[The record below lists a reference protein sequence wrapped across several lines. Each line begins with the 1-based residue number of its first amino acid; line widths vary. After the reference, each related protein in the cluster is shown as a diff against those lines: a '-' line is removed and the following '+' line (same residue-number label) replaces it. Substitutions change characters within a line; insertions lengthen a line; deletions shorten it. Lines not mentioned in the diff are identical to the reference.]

1 VVIIQ
6 GLTDIERIPSG
17 VPGMDQ
23 IIEGG
28 FPKKTN
34 ILLYGQKG
42 SGKASMCIQFAR
54 AGLIEGE
61 QVLYIS
67 TQLPLYDMR
76 AKMGQNGLDARKYE
90 SQENLVLVN
99 PLTME
104 ISGID
109 VDEKMHA
116 TRFIEVEHNIST
128 IASLINQAKR
138 KLTKKEIRIVFD
150 SLTGLIL
157 NTSDEGIKEL
167 NNLIETMTRRV
178 RLQKHVALFTLDPS
192 IDARTIERLKF
203 IMDGF
208 IEFKANLD
216 ADIPERKIIIHY
228 LLYTG
233 KAMGRYNYIFT
244 SDGIE
249 INRY

>member
-1 VVIIQ
+1 MIIISREI
-6 GLTDIERIPSG
+6 DIIRVPSG
-17 VPGMDQ
+17 VPGMDP
-23 IIEGG
+23 IIDGG
-28 FPKKTN
+28 LPRNTN
-34 ILLYGQKG
+34 ILLQGSKG
-42 SGKASMCIQFAR
+42 SGKSSMCIQFAK
-54 AGLIEGE
+54 AGLEQGE

-67 TQLPLYDMR
+67 THLPLYDMR
-76 AKMGQNGLDARKYE
+76 AKMGQSGLDARKYE
-90 SQENLVLVN
+90 EQGNLVMVN

-104 ISGID
+104 ISSIGM
-109 VDEKMHA
+109 DEKMHSA
-116 TRFIEVEHNIST
+116 RFIEVEQNIST

-157 NTSDEGIKEL
+157 NTSDEGVKEL
-167 NNLIETMTRRV
+167 NSLIETMTRRV

-192 IDARTIERLKF
+192 IDKRTTERLKF

-208 IEFKANLD
+208 IEFKVNLD
-216 ADIPERKIIIHY
+216 ADTPERRIIIHY

-244 SDGIE
+244 PDGIE
-249 INRY
+249 LNRY

>member
-1 VVIIQ
+1 MVNISE
-6 GLTDIERIPSG
+6 LTEIERIPSG
-17 VPGMDQ
+17 VPGMDK

-54 AGLIEGE
+54 TGLVEGE

-90 SQENLVLVN
+90 GHGDLVLVN

-104 ISGID
+104 MSGID
-109 VDEKMHA
+109 VDEKLHA

-192 IDARTIERLKF
+192 IDLRSIERLKF

-208 IEFKANLD
+208 MEFKANLD
-216 ADIPERKIIIHY
+216 FDIPERKIIIHY

-244 SDGIE
+244 SEGIE